1 MRISR
6 RRFEELALEAVRD
19 LPAEFRPYARECVLS
34 VERRPSPEVL
44 DRLGVPE
51 DEELFGYYEGVAV
64 VDRHLDDPPE
74 APPRII
80 LYRQPLLAA
89 CASEAELKRE
99 IQVTVLHELGH
110 HFGLDEGRLAAL
122 GFE

>member
-6 RRFEELALEAVRD
+6 RRFEEIALQAVRD
-19 LPAEFRPYARECVLS
+19 LPAEFRPYARECALS
-34 VERRPSPEVL
+34 VERRPSREVL
-44 DRLGVPE
+44 EKLGVPE
-51 DEELFGYYEGVAV
+51 DEDLFGYYEGVAV
-64 VDRHLDDPPE
+64 IDRHVDDLPG

-80 LYRQPLLAA
+80 LYREPLMAA
-89 CASEAELKRE
+89 CASEEELKHE

-110 HFGLDEGRLAAL
+110 HFGLDEGRLAEL